1 MKYNPYLDAPVDGA
15 VIQKFIKA
23 IDSELQFIYQRDQ
36 IDIPYNGRDVMKV
49 AVDNDPSEGYY
60 TRWLGQTFLNTIKQ
74 AEPSN
79 KINAAKQW
87 FDDIPITKELL
98 QTLNVAQTRSGTT
111 NAPWAN
117 IKLMGNLNTLP
128 DLTTYMVEKGLYSTR
143 FTGDWITEALRL
155 QASGDAFIL
164 GSFMSQEGGKTF
176 RDFTIHKIRNEDDEM
191 EEVIFVD
198 LITHKASCSLG
209 AKTTWCTAAGA
220 FYNYLPRTGLIMIYF
235 VRLGVRL
242 QITSILSDD
251 DNAHGNDGIFEE
263 QKDENNQVFKFKG
276 WLAPLVPIAKK
287 YARQVQARA
296 NSCTGLPIYQAYLS
310 YVKNGGRWTGAYAK
324 IDKAYNGEC
333 AMPPLTPI
341 ANYSKLFVD
350 LYKANGKRPNSR
362 SKTAY
367 NTLMTVLPGSMLELE
382 LASLQNGNAFGA
394 VFAKLNFV
402 EIPEGTYKTLQGKV
416 EAQMRAFDICKY
428 EVTSGIWLWILGWKD
443 AKGETFRNITQYQN
457 IDSPIHSVSWYDSI
471 EFCNKMSVMNKL
483 KPAYVL
489 KREEGE
495 EYPIVYWDWE
505 ADGYRLPTEAEWE
518 VAAREPPRSWYT
530 RHGGPIKG
538 DWDKDH
544 TQEHGEGEDKKPVI
558 IPAEPMQPK
567 ESYQQRDYTYAGSN
581 NVNTV
586 AWYSENS
593 GGRPHIV
600 GQLKPNGWGLYDMSG
615 NLYEWC
621 YDSWSDDVLDKESV
635 PNDRVDDRAMPGT
648 EEPIYPVLVNPRR
661 KRRR

>member
-1 MKYNPYLDAPVDGA
+1 MKYNPYRDAPVDEA
-15 VIQKFIKA
+15 AIQKFIKA
-23 IDSELQFIYQRDQ
+23 INSELEYIWTRDQ
-36 IDIPYNGRDVMKV
+36 VDIPFNGAQVMAK
-49 AVDNDPSEGYY
+49 AYENDPSGGYY
-60 TRWLGQTFLNTIKQ
+60 TRWLGQTFINTIKQ

-98 QTLNVAQTRSGTT
+98 QTLMVAQTRSSVS
-111 NAPWAN
+111 NAPWAE
-117 IKLMGNLNTLP
+117 IKLLGRFDTLP
-128 DLTTYMVEKGLYSTR
+128 DLTTYMVEQGLYSTR
-143 FTGDWITEALRL
+143 FTGNFIKEALVL

-176 RDFTIHKIRNEDDEM
+176 RDFTIHKIQNPQGEM

-198 LITHKASCSLG
+198 LITHKASCGLG

-235 VRLGVRL
+235 VQSGMRL
-242 QITSILSDD
+242 QITSILS
-251 DNAHGNDGIFEE
+251 NDREARGGDGVFEE
-263 QKDENNQVFKFKG
+263 QKDEQNQKFSFKG
-276 WLAPLVPIAKK
+276 WLAPLLPIAKN
-287 YARQVQARA
+287 YAKQVQARA
-296 NSCTGLPIYQAYLS
+296 NACGGLPIYQAYLS
-310 YVKNGGRWTGAYAK
+310 YVKNGGRWTGTYAK
-324 IDKAYNGEC
+324 IDEAYNGEC

-341 ANYSKLFVD
+341 ADYSKLFVA

-367 NTLMTVLPGSMLELE
+367 KTLITVLPASMLELE
-382 LASLQNGNAFGA
+382 LAVMKNGNVYAS
-394 VFAKLNFV
+394 VFSKLDFV

-428 EVTSGIWLWILGWKD
+428 EVTAGIWLWILGWED
-443 AKGETFRNITQYQN
+443 AKGETFRNITEYQN
-457 IDSPIHSVSWYDSI
+457 LNSPIHSVSWYDAI

-489 KREEGE
+489 KRAEGE
-495 EYPIVYWDWE
+495 QYPIVYWDWE

-518 VAAREPPRSWYT
+518 VAAREPPRSWYVK
-530 RHGGPIKG
+530 HGGPIQG
-538 DWDKDH
+538 DWDKQRTQDH
-544 TQEHGEGEDKKPVI
+544 GQGEDKTKVI
-558 IPAEPMQPK
+558 LPAEPMQSK
-567 ESYQQRDYTYAGSN
+567 ETYQQRDYTYAGSN
-581 NVNTV
+581 NVNAV
-586 AWYSENS
+586 AWYADNS

-600 GQLKPNGWGLYDMSG
+600 GDLKPNGWGLYDMSG

-621 YDSWSDDVLDKESV
+621 YDSWSEDVLDKESV
-635 PNDRVDDRAMPGT
+635 PNERVDNRPMPGT
-648 EEPIYPVLVNPRR
+648 EDPIYPVLVNPRR